1 MKLSKLFD
9 SVYNFRDVQ
18 DMADKFNKY
27 GLAAKHIGGKFYSYR
42 NGKETG
48 GPFDTVDQLSK
59 HQEEL
64 IANESA
70 EATIKPYISMYKGD
84 DGKQVYDVL
93 DKHSKS
99 AFKTNDYDK
108 AKEYFKNNFD
118 KLKEAGGYEGQ
129 SEPTSHTFKDADI
142 RKIADII
149 KQKNIKAYP
158 EQTDDGVKVHTFNQD
173 RESVAKELE
182 IEESVDPLRS
192 DQGAKEELAKEIYNN
207 NEEYQTE
214 YEDWEAFMNS
224 DDFEEEN
231 MRLKSK
237 FEQQPEQ
244 ELTADEHD
252 EEDIDQLPAFLK
264 KAKSKEQDLNRMRKL
279 AGMSTASTNEDYA
292 KMTHG
297 LITKLVNQGKTDDEI
312 QQATGETSARIEIIR
327 KSTEEEKKKQ
337 QQDSRHNQES
347 VTEYDGPDETQDDG
361 KFSDKQIK
369 MAFGVLNDP
378 RFKQGNYDGAV
389 STINKIAPG
398 LADHPSV
405 SKALMRANEA
415 TNDLVKNITPM
426 KNLVGTNASP
436 QMTAK
441 GIDAISQGERPSPQ
455 QVKAV
460 EPYMSKI
467 AQAMQDPKTK
477 TQMRNIIKKVQ

>member
-1 MKLSKLFD
+1 MKLSTLFD
-9 SVYNFRDVQ
+9 SQHSFRDVQ

-27 GLAAKHIGGKFYSYR
+27 GLAAKHIGGKFYSYQ

-48 GPFDTVDQLSK
+48 GPFDTMDQLAK

-64 IANESA
+64 LANESA

-182 IEESVDPLRS
+182 IEESVDPLRT

-231 MRLKSK
+231 MRLRSK

-244 ELTADEHD
+244 ELTSDDHD

-264 KAKSKEQDLNRMRKL
+264 KAKEKEKDLDRMRKL
-279 AGMSTASTNEDYA
+279 AGMSTASTSDTNEDYS
-292 KMTHG
+292 KMTHEI
-297 LITKLVNQGKTDDEI
+297 ITKLVKQGKTDEEI
-312 QQATGETSARIEIIR
+312 QQATGETGKRIEIIR
-327 KSTEEEKKKQ
+327 NNIDKENTE
-337 QQDSRHNQES
+337 N
-347 VTEYDGPDETQDDG
+347 TDEATQD
-361 KFSDKQIK
+361 
-369 MAFGVLNDP
+369 
-378 RFKQGNYDGAV
+378 
-389 STINKIAPG
+389 
-398 LADHPSV
+398 LA
-405 SKALMRANEA
+405 K
-415 TNDLVKNITPM
+415 TITPF
-426 KNLVGTNASP
+426 KGAVGTNASP

-441 GIDAISQGERPSPQ
+441 GIDAITQGERPSPQ
-455 QVKAV
+455 QIKAV
-460 EPYMSKI
+460 QPYMSKI
-467 AQAMQDPKTK
+467 AQAMQDPQTK